1 MARPRE
7 FDEGQ
12 VLERAL
18 EVFRAKGFEGTTL
31 DELEQAT
38 GLGRGSLYGAFGDK
52 RSLFLKAL
60 ALYLDTALRERVA
73 RLQQAGAGRA
83 EIVDLFRAVARDAVR
98 DRERKG
104 CMVTNCSIEFADRD
118 PDLACQAARSLDLFE
133 RAFAGAIRQAQARGE
148 IAPGRDPVRL
158 ARFLTVCMEGMLV
171 LARVRPDPAWLDDA
185 VSAVEE
191 ALGQMHSS
199 TQSS

>member
-7 FDEGQ
+7 FDEEE
-12 VLERAL
+12 VLGRAL
-18 EVFRAKGFEGTTL
+18 EVFHAKGFDGTTL

-52 RSLFLKAL
+52 RALFFKAL
-60 ALYLDTALRERVA
+60 ALYQDTALRERVA
-73 RLQQAGAGRA
+73 RLENGDAGRA
-83 EIVDLFRAVARDAVR
+83 EMVALFRGVARDAMR
-98 DRERKG
+98 DREHKG
-104 CMVTNCSIEFADRD
+104 CMLTNCSIELADRE

-133 RAFAGAIRQAQARGE
+133 RAFARAIRQAQARGE
-148 IAPGRDPVRL
+148 IDAGRDPVRL

-185 VSAVEE
+185 VAAVEE
-191 ALGQMHSS
+191 ALC
-199 TQSS
+199 